1 MIACEIIMLAAL
13 LTLAVYAAYKDC
25 NTSQIPN
32 RLLLAFALLALVLD
46 TLYYAVW
53 AGKWFQSFIVNT
65 AFLSGTSL
73 LLYAYHL
80 WAAGDSKLLIVLA
93 LFLPG
98 RFLASQQFGAVPGFV
113 ILALAFIIAFLYV
126 IAESVL
132 LALRKGSLNC
142 HPMLSG
148 FEWKSWLASYVFMA
162 AALSLASVLLSQLF
176 PHLYSG
182 SPIQRMA
189 IHFLL
194 ILTMLQLRSYLPQK
208 LMIIIAVFLWIILV
222 LLSALGRQS
231 LPLSFQWR
239 AWALLFGMLILLH
252 FAQQFNY
259 RTIPT
264 IEVQQGQILSAA
276 TVLSFRSSRVKG
288 LPSTATE
295 DLRARLSAEEAES
308 VRRWATSSK
317 GKTEITIVRKIPF
330 AAFIGIGAVLFV
342 LMEVLLQ

>member
-13 LTLAVYAAYKDC
+13 FTLAIYAAYKDC
-25 NTSQIPN
+25 RTSQIPN
-32 RLLLAFALLALVLD
+32 RLLLAFALLALVID
-46 TLYYAVW
+46 TLYYSVW
-53 AGKWFQSFIVNT
+53 AGEWFGTFVINT
-65 AFLSGTSL
+65 LFLSGTSL

-80 WAAGDSKLLIVLA
+80 WAAGDSKLLIVIA

-98 RFLASQQFGAVPGFV
+98 RYLEMHQFGAVPGFI

-126 IAESVL
+126 IAESIL
-132 LALRKGSLNC
+132 LALRKGSLDF
-142 HPMLSG
+142 HHMLSG
-148 FEWKSWLASYVFMA
+148 FEWKSWLVSYVFMA
-162 AALSLASVLLSQLF
+162 AALSLASVFLSQLF
-176 PHLYSG
+176 PNLYSG

-194 ILTMLQLRSYLPQK
+194 ILTMLQLRSFLPQK
-208 LMIIIAVFLWIILV
+208 LMIFTALILWIILV
-222 LLSALGRQS
+222 ILSVLGRQS

-239 AWALLFGMLILLH
+239 AWVLLFGMLILLH

-264 IEVQQGQILSAA
+264 AEVQQGQILSAA
-276 TVLSFRSSRVKG
+276 TVLSFSSSRVKG
-288 LPSTATE
+288 LPTKATE
-295 DLRARLSAEEAES
+295 DLRARLTAEEAES

-317 GKTEITIVRKIPF
+317 GKPEITIVRKIPF
-330 AAFIGIGAVLFV
+330 AAFIGIGAVLFA

>member
-1 MIACEIIMLAAL
+1 M
-13 LTLAVYAAYKDC
+13 
-25 NTSQIPN
+25 
-32 RLLLAFALLALVLD
+32 
-46 TLYYAVW
+46 
-53 AGKWFQSFIVNT
+53 
-65 AFLSGTSL
+65 
-73 LLYAYHL
+73 LYAYHL
-80 WAAGDSKLLIVLA
+80 WAAGDNKLLIVLA

-132 LALRKGSLNC
+132 LALRKGSLNFR
-142 HPMLSG
+142 PMLSG

-182 SPIQRMA
+182 NPIQRMA

-222 LLSALGRQS
+222 LLSVLGRQS

-239 AWALLFGMLILLH
+239 AWALLF
-252 FAQQFNY
+252 
-259 RTIPT
+259 
-264 IEVQQGQILSAA
+264 
-276 TVLSFRSSRVKG
+276 
-288 LPSTATE
+288 
-295 DLRARLSAEEAES
+295 
-308 VRRWATSSK
+308 
-317 GKTEITIVRKIPF
+317 
-330 AAFIGIGAVLFV
+330 
-342 LMEVLLQ
+342 